1 MFEGGEKEE
10 EEEEEAVL
18 VGGGWPNNSAN
29 NSGGRSSAI
38 CTRADGRQIIIGE
51 TGRSSSDSLEE
62 PLLTLLA
69 LAGRCSF
76 VSCVS
81 SFVAVW
87 RRSSLS
93 LVCFSAVA
101 ALNMALL
108 RYIVVLLVEGS
119 MA

>member
-1 MFEGGEKEE
+1 MFEGEEKEE
-10 EEEEEAVL
+10 EEEEEVVL
-18 VGGGWPNNSAN
+18 LGGGWPNNSAN
-29 NSGGRSSAI
+29 SSGGRSSAI

-69 LAGRCSF
+69 LAGRWSL
-76 VSCVS
+76 
-81 SFVAVW
+81 VALVALW

-101 ALNMALL
+101 ALNMALF